1 MFPGKPE
8 HLDERARFPAARSGF
23 AVSIVYRTPE
33 EGRYF
38 ASLFQ
43 KGAL

>member
-1 MFPGKPE
+1 V
-8 HLDERARFPAARSGF
+8 RVQ
-23 AVSIVYRTPE
+23 VSIGYRTPE